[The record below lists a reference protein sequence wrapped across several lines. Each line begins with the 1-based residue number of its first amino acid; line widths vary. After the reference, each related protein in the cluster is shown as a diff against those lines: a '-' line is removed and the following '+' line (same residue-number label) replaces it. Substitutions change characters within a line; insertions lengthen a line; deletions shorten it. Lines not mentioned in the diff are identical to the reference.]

1 MTPILPKPCLCLVTD
16 RTVIK
21 GDRGDLGGLIE
32 RVAQA
37 VEGGVDLVQL
47 REKDLPGGELL
58 ELAASIL
65 AAIAGR
71 AKLIVNERADV
82 ALAAG
87 AHGVQLGEDALP
99 VSAARK
105 TVGRGILIGRSVHS
119 ETAAIRAEADG
130 ADFLVVGAM
139 FASRSHPGEGPAG
152 PDLMRRISGSSRLPL
167 IGIGG
172 ITPENAPRV
181 IEAGASGV
189 AVITSILAASDP
201 KAASAQLK
209 EAICEAWRI
218 HEGPAGEVQRVWERE
233 TERRYD

>member
-1 MTPILPKPCLCLVTD
+1 MIPDLPKPCLCLVTD
-16 RTVIK
+16 RTLIK
-21 GDRGDLGGLIE
+21 GGRGDLIE
-32 RVAQA
+32 RVSLA

-47 REKDLPGGELL
+47 REKDLPSGELL
-58 ELAASIL
+58 ELATSIL

-87 AHGVQLGEDALP
+87 AQGVQLGEDALT

-105 TVGRGILIGRSVHS
+105 TVGSGALIGRSVHS
-119 ETAAIRAEADG
+119 ESTASQAQADG
-130 ADFLVVGAM
+130 ADYLIVGTM
-139 FASRSHPGEGPAG
+139 FASRSHPGQEPAG
-152 PDLMRRISGSSRLPL
+152 PGLMRQISGNCRLPL

-172 ITPENAPRV
+172 ITPENAPQL

-189 AVITSILAASDP
+189 AVITNILAASDP
-201 KAASAQLK
+201 KAASMRLK

-218 HEGPAGEVQRVWERE
+218 HAGPAGVGKGDRE
-233 TERRYD
+233 